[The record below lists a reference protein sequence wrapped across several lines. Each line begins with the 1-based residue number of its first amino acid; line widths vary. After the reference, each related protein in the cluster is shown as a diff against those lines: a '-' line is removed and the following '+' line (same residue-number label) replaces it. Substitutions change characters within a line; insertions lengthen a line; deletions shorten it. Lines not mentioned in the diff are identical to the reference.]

1 MDTKVG
7 QMTKSHIKVGQMNK
21 VNHRMGAMN
30 HGNKSSG
37 MKNGPS
43 QQQIKETANEYN
55 RYK

>member
-43 QQQIKETANEYN
+43 QQQIQETANEYN

>member
-1 MDTKVG
+1 MA
-7 QMTKSHIKVGQMNK
+7 KSHIKVGQMNK

-43 QQQIKETANEYN
+43 QQQIQETANEYN

>member
-7 QMTKSHIKVGQMNK
+7 QMAKTHIKVGQMNK
-21 VNHRMGAMN
+21 GNHRMGAMN

-43 QQQIKETANEYN
+43 QQQIQETVNEYN

>member
-7 QMTKSHIKVGQMNK
+7 QMAKSHIKVGQMNK

-43 QQQIKETANEYN
+43 QQQIQETANEYN